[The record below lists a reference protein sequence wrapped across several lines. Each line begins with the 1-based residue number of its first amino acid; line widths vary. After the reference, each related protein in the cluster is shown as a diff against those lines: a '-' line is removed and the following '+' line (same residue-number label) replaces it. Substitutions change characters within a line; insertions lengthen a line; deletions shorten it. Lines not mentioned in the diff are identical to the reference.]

1 MRKNSSWMALA
12 FALAL
17 VGGASAQAP
26 GAGPQGAGPQGRGGR
41 PPGPVEVHAE
51 PAGPGIAWFGT
62 WDAALAEAKRTQ
74 RPILFMS
81 AAPQCQRV
89 PGVW

>member
-1 MRKNSSWMALA
+1 MKNVSGWAVVAIAAVLA
-12 FALAL
+12 SP
-17 VGGASAQAP
+17 ASAQAP
-26 GAGPQGAGPQGRGGR
+26 GPQGRGGR

>member
-1 MRKNSSWMALA
+1 MKMRASFGAVAMVV
-12 FALAL
+12 AL
-17 VGGASAQAP
+17 VGVALAQAP
-26 GAGPQGAGPQGRGGR
+26 GGGVQGRGGR
-41 PPGPVEVHAE
+41 PPGPLEVHAE

>member
-1 MRKNSSWMALA
+1 VVAIAAVLA
-12 FALAL
+12 ST
-17 VGGASAQAP
+17 VSAQGP
-26 GAGPQGAGPQGRGGR
+26 GAGAQGRGGR
-41 PPGPVEVHAE
+41 PVGPVEVHAE

-62 WDAALAEAKRTQ
+62 WEAALAEAKRTR

>member
-1 MRKNSSWMALA
+1 MALA

-26 GAGPQGAGPQGRGGR
+26 RAGPQGRGGR